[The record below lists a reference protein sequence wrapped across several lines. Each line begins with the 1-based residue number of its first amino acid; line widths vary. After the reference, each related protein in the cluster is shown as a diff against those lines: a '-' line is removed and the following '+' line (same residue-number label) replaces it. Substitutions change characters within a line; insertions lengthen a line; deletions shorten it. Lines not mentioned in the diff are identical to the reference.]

1 MTDSELLLSEAFQW
15 KMRFLRKSSMFERFS
30 KGVQMKVNER
40 IPEKIHAAVTES
52 IKKMV
57 EATMLGSNM
66 TAFKKDTSS
75 LSVREKDKLAKK
87 TIASY
92 QKMATAEGIG
102 TGAGGFMLGVA
113 DFPLLLSIKMKC
125 LFTLSSIYGFD
136 VKDRDERLYLLL
148 IFQLAFSSEE
158 HRKKVFSALE
168 NWETV
173 KEDIDWRVFQQ
184 EYRDYIDVVK
194 LFQLLPGIGAAVGG
208 IANYKLL
215 AQLGE
220 TARHVFHLRLLKE
233 TAGE

>member
-1 MTDSELLLSEAFQW
+1 MTDSELLLNEAFQW

-57 EATMLGSNM
+57 EATMLGSNI

-92 QKMATAEGIG
+92 QKMAAAEGIG

-136 VKDRDERLYLLL
+136 VKNRDERLYLLL
-148 IFQLAFSSEE
+148 IFQLAFSSDE
-158 HRKKVFSALE
+158 HRKKVFSVLE
-168 NWETV
+168 NWERV

>member
-1 MTDSELLLSEAFQW
+1 MTDSELLLNEAFQW

-66 TAFKKDTSS
+66 TAFKKDTTS

-92 QKMATAEGIG
+92 QKMAAAEGIG

>member
-1 MTDSELLLSEAFQW
+1 MTDSELLLNEAFQW

-92 QKMATAEGIG
+92 QKMAAAEGIG

-136 VKDRDERLYLLL
+136 VKDCDERLYLLL

>member
-1 MTDSELLLSEAFQW
+1 MTDSELLLNEAFQW

-75 LSVREKDKLAKK
+75 LSVGEKDKLAKK

-92 QKMATAEGIG
+92 QKMAAAEGIG

-220 TARHVFHLRLLKE
+220 TARHVFHL
-233 TAGE
+233 

>member
-1 MTDSELLLSEAFQW
+1 MTDSELLLNEAFQW

-57 EATMLGSNM
+57 EATMLGSNR

-92 QKMATAEGIG
+92 QKMAAAEGIG

>member
-1 MTDSELLLSEAFQW
+1 MTDSELLLNEAFQW

-75 LSVREKDKLAKK
+75 LSVREKNKLAKK

-92 QKMATAEGIG
+92 QKMAAAEGIG

-148 IFQLAFSSEE
+148 IFKLAFSSEE

-220 TARHVFHLRLLKE
+220 TARHVFHLRLLKG